1 MKFWVY
7 LNNMIYLEL
16 KLKHISKWDK
26 SIKKR
31 KTTDNEH
38 KLKAI
43 YDKLAIVYLNQD
55 KIDLCKK
62 YLLLSKDLI

>member
-1 MKFWVY
+1 MRKLFV
-7 LNNMIYLEL
+7 IL
-16 KLKHISKWDK
+16 KLIELL
-26 SIKKR
+26 
-31 KTTDNEH
+31 KTTDNGH

-43 YDKLAIVYLNQD
+43 YDKLAIVYLKQN